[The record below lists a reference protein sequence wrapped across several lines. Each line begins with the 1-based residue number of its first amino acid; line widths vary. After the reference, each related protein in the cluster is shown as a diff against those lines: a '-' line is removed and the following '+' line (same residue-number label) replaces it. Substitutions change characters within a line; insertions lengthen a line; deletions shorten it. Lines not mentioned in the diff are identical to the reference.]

1 MKTCSIEG
9 CQSPVFSKGLCHFHS
24 PKKRLNSSLRLT
36 KSSTIKYKPKVAKY
50 TEEDKKALIAFYKKI
65 WGKRLHVSEI
75 SGEKI
80 LFFSSVNF
88 HHILPK
94 RTYKEA
100 IFDEENII
108 LLTFVEHSNIEI
120 NPTRYEEINRR
131 KEILQNKYRNYN

>member
-1 MKTCSIEG
+1 
-9 CQSPVFSKGLCHFHS
+9 
-24 PKKRLNSSLRLT
+24 
-36 KSSTIKYKPKVAKY
+36 VAKY
-50 TEEDKKALIAFYKKI
+50 TEEDKKALTAFYKRI

-88 HHILPK
+88 HHLLSK
-94 RTYKEA
+94 HRYKEA

-108 LLTFVEHSNIEI
+108 LLTFVEHSNVEI

-131 KEILQNKYRNYN
+131 KELLKQKYELRR